1 MNNLL
6 ASAFFSLFLIL
17 GTFGNIF
24 LFDAILSNYTNDLK
38 EKRKAITKAYL
49 IAYLIWLPIFLLG
62 EYFLYIFGVSEQSFA
77 IAGSIFLSLVS
88 FEILSKDS
96 PSYAKIGD
104 EGKIENVI
112 VSPMAVPLIT
122 GPGVITT
129 TIIFRSMINDI
140 ISLFLVSSLAF
151 FLSFLTVYILIGLL
165 NRINRKYFIVLNRV
179 FGLILLSIAVEIL
192 ISAVK
197 SIT

>member
-6 ASAFFSLFLIL
+6 TSAFFSLFLIL

-24 LFDAILSNYTNDLK
+24 LFDAILSNYTSDLG
-38 EKRKAITKAYL
+38 EKRMAIKKSYL

-62 EYFLYIFGVSEQSFA
+62 EYFLYIFGVSKESFA
-77 IAGSIFLSLVS
+77 IAGSIFLSLIS
-88 FEILSKDS
+88 FEIISKDS
-96 PSYAKIGD
+96 PSYTKIND

-129 TIIFRSMINDI
+129 TIIFRSMITDI
-140 ISLFLVSSLAF
+140 IPLFLVFSLAF
-151 FLSFLTVYILIGLL
+151 FLSFLTIYILIGIL
-165 NRINRKYFIVLNRV
+165 NKINRKYFVVLNRV
-179 FGLILLSIAVEIL
+179 FGLILLSIAVKIL
-192 ISAVK
+192 ISAIK
-197 SIT
+197 SII